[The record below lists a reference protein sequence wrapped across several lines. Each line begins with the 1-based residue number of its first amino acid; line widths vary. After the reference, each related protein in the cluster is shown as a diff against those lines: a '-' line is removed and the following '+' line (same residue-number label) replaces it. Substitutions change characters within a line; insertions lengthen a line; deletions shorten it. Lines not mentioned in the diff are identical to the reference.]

1 MIYAGEFS
9 GFKKVVLAV
18 SGGRDSMCMLHF
30 FIENAEK
37 LPPFTVLNFEH
48 GLRGEESSADSAFV
62 SEYCKKHSVK
72 CDVAELDCK
81 TFCRQHGYGI
91 EQGARILRRREFERI
106 VKCGMADRVLTA
118 HHADDNAESILMHI
132 FRGSGLKGLCGIPR
146 DDGVVYRPLI
156 DTSSEEIAEYAR
168 QKGVPYREDSSN
180 NDTGFSRNYVR
191 KVLLPMIEERF
202 PNAKAGISMLGRR
215 AAQAYEYIAEHS
227 PQAKMQGQAAVLDIE
242 DLRGVTGETAVF
254 EALGKIGG
262 RVDVTSDH
270 ISAIFALA
278 ESENGATVCLPSAY
292 RACRAGE
299 QVHFYRETPVFTG
312 EVPFETGGAALG
324 EYEVI
329 VSKKSE
335 TGALRVNAAAVPK
348 DAVWRTRRD
357 GDFFLPFGGGR
368 RSLGDW
374 FTDKKVPKYLRA
386 HIPVLADGKEIYA
399 VAGMEISKKLKV
411 EEGDNCLY
419 ISVRRIQ

>member
-1 MIYAGEFS
+1 
-9 GFKKVVLAV
+9 
-18 SGGRDSMCMLHF
+18 MCMLHF

-62 SEYCKKHSVK
+62 SEYCKKRGVK

-156 DTSSEEIAEYAR
+156 DVTAERIAEYAVK
-168 QKGVPYREDSSN
+168 KGVEYREDATN

-191 KVLLPMIEERF
+191 KVLLPMIESSF
-202 PNAKAGISMLGRR
+202 PNAKSGISMLGKR
-215 AAQAYEYIAEHS
+215 AFQAYEYIAAHS
-227 PQAKMQGQAAVLDIE
+227 PQAKLEGQAAVLEIDC
-242 DLRGVTGETAVF
+242 LHGVTGETAVF
-254 EALGKIGG
+254 EALGRIGG

-270 ISAIFALA
+270 IAAIFALA
-278 ESENGATVCLPSAY
+278 ESENGSTVYLPSAF
-292 RACRAGE
+292 RACRVGDE
-299 QVHFYRETPVFTG
+299 VHFYRETPVFTK
-312 EVPFETGGAALG
+312 ELPFETGGAVLG
-324 EYEVI
+324 EYEVT
-329 VSKKSE
+329 VSKKAE
-335 TGALRVNAAAVPK
+335 PGALRINAAAVPK
-348 DAVWRTRRD
+348 NAVWRTRRD
-357 GDFFLPFGGGR
+357 GDRFLPFGGGR

-374 FTDKKVPKYLRA
+374 FTDKKVPKYLRP
-386 HIPVLADGKEIYA
+386 HIPVLADGSDICV
-399 VAGMEISKKLKV
+399 VAGMEISQNLKV
-411 EEGDNCLY
+411 KEGDNCLY
-419 ISVRRIQ
+419 ISVRRTL

>member
-1 MIYAGEFS
+1 
-9 GFKKVVLAV
+9 
-18 SGGRDSMCMLHF
+18 MCMLHF

-62 SEYCKKHSVK
+62 SEYCKKRGVK

-191 KVLLPMIEERF
+191 KVLLPMIQERF

-254 EALGKIGG
+254 EAL
-262 RVDVTSDH
+262 

-278 ESENGATVCLPSAY
+278 ESENGSTVCLPSAY

-335 TGALRVNAAAVPK
+335 TGALRVNGAAVPK

>member
-1 MIYAGEFS
+1 M
-9 GFKKVVLAV
+9 VLAV

-62 SEYCKKHSVK
+62 SEYCKKRGVK

-227 PQAKMQGQAAVLDIE
+227 PQ
-242 DLRGVTGETAVF
+242 F

-278 ESENGATVCLPSAY
+278 ESENGSTVCLPSAY
-292 RACRAGE
+292 RACRAGD

-348 DAVWRTRRD
+348 GAVWRTRRD

-386 HIPVLADGKEIYA
+386 HVPVLADGKEIYA